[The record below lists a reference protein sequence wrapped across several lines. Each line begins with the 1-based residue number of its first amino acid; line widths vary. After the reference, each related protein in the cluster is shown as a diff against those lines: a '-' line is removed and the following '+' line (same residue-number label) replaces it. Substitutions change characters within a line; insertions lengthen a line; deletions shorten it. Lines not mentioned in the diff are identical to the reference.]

1 MLSQQ
6 SQPNLLPPS
15 APPPPT
21 SCYPS
26 LQPAH
31 DLDLE
36 LTGPTATLAAFS
48 CPNFQPPLQISV
60 VGIYPQNPV
69 ALYPST
75 PLEGSVVTFPCNAD
89 VLFDSLP
96 DSNIN
101 FEDNVGDN
109 HISTNARR
117 RQHYRYSSSG
127 SFLSCAQGA
136 PLPPHPSPLTPYHTS
151 PHPLLHL
158 PLTPYSAFCPHSPS
172 VLASHLRAHCLLLP
186 LAEGK
191 HSFAF
196 MAKNHNLPFPTPP
209 KKKKK

>member
-1 MLSQQ
+1 MQLH
-6 SQPNLLPPS
+6 LTLKPS
-15 APPPPT
+15 IVEMGLRRFLNVVPAKSTKPAPSLCSTPPT

-36 LTGPTATLAAFS
+36 LTGPSATPAAFS

-75 PLEGSVVTFPCNAD
+75 PLEGSLVTFPCNAD
-89 VLFDSLP
+89 VLFDSLL

-109 HISTNARR
+109 HIYQQTLAEDSTIAIPV
-117 RQHYRYSSSG
+117 QG
-127 SFLSCAQGA
+127 LSYLAHKV
-136 PLPPHPSPLTPYHTS
+136 PPS
-151 PHPLLHL
+151 PLLHL
-158 PLTPYSAFCPHSPS
+158 RLTPYSAFCPHPPS
-172 VLASHLRAHCLLLP
+172 VLASHLRAHCL
-186 LAEGK
+186 
-191 HSFAF
+191 
-196 MAKNHNLPFPTPP
+196 
-209 KKKKK
+209 